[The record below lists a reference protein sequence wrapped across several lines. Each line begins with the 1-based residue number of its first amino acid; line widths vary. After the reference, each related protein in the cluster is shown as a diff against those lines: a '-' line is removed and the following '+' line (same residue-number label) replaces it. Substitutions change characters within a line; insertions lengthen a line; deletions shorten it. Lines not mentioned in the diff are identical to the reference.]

1 METPGGRILLQRPVR
16 PMSVVMIG
24 VLTKD
29 QPQVPFVGDQ
39 HLVQALS
46 AGAAHPALRDRV
58 RPRRPDGRLD
68 DPRAGRGEHPV
79 EHGGELGVPV
89 PDQEFEA
96 VSVILE
102 VHQEITGLLG
112 HPRARGMGG
121 DSGQVHAPGA
131 MLNEEQHVQAAQEHR
146 VDVEVVRGEDRLRLG
161 LQERPPGLPGPSG
174 CRVDVRLLEDLPR
187 LCRAKTRTLL

>member
-1 METPGGRILLQRPVR
+1 METPGGRILRQRPVR

-68 DPRAGRGEHPV
+68 DPHAGRGEHPV

-112 HPRARGMGG
+112 
-121 DSGQVHAPGA
+121 
-131 MLNEEQHVQAAQEHR
+131 
-146 VDVEVVRGEDRLRLG
+146 
-161 LQERPPGLPGPSG
+161 
-174 CRVDVRLLEDLPR
+174 
-187 LCRAKTRTLL
+187 LCRA

>member
-1 METPGGRILLQRPVR
+1 
-16 PMSVVMIG
+16 MSVVMIG

-68 DPRAGRGEHPV
+68 DPHAGRGEHPV

-112 HPRARGMGG
+112 
-121 DSGQVHAPGA
+121 
-131 MLNEEQHVQAAQEHR
+131 
-146 VDVEVVRGEDRLRLG
+146 
-161 LQERPPGLPGPSG
+161 
-174 CRVDVRLLEDLPR
+174 